1 MMEDGAVTIE
11 GLQEQIAGLQEQLK
25 ATVENAETNTNMIA
39 DLTAERDSLKEELE
53 ALKRAH
59 ETQSQELQDT
69 KKLNFT
75 LGRTIGV
82 QQTLEETA
90 ENAMQEM
97 FKNIR

>member
-1 MMEDGAVTIE
+1 MEDGAVTIE

-25 ATVENAETNTNMIA
+25 ATVDTAEINTNMIA
-39 DLTAERDSLKEELE
+39 DLTAERDSLKEELD
-53 ALKRAH
+53 ALKKAH
-59 ETQSQELQDT
+59 ETQAQELQDT

-75 LGRTIGV
+75 LGRTIGA